1 MNTLQDEELKAGLRE
16 ESFLQRKVFSFKKT
30 IDKMTDKALFL
41 AGFDDENS
49 LNQFQLAHFLEWVT
63 VITELGVQR
72 ADDFLAL
79 VANFQV
85 EGSRLISADFLTET
99 EIAHIT
105 NVLGVPELEYISMSD
120 ILFKENNIIPMES
133 FRNARGTT
141 IC

>member
-1 MNTLQDEELKAGLRE
+1 MNTLQKEELKTGLRE

-85 EGSRLISADFLTET
+85 EGSRLTSADFLTET

-105 NVLGVPELEYISMSD
+105 NVMGIPELEYIPMSD
-120 ILFKENNIIPMES
+120 ILFKENNIISMES
-133 FRNARGTT
+133 FRDARGTT